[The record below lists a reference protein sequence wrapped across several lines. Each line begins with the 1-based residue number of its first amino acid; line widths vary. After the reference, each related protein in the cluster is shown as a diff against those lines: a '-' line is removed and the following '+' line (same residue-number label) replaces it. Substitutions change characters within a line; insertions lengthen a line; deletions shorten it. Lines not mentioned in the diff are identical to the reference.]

1 MLRDRSAAV
10 LDGLPEAYVYPVL
23 IALLTVGTVAAL
35 ATNRHWF
42 GVVGVVALS
51 VVSLAYGAMQRPEDF

>member
-1 MLRDRSAAV
+1 MLRDRSAAA
-10 LDGLPEAYVYPVL
+10 LAALPEAYVYPVL
-23 IALLTVGTVAAL
+23 IVVLTVGTAAAL
-35 ATNRHWF
+35 ATNRDLL